1 MRDEY
6 SKRNSEVE
14 LEVTVKAVTDKALM
28 VTVDGVTNV
37 WLPKSQITDW
47 SGSEW
52 LDHNVKSVFLPEWLA
67 TEKGL
72 V

>member
-6 SKRNSEVE
+6 TKKQREVE
-14 LEVTVKAVTDKALM
+14 LEVRVRAVTDKAML
-28 VTVDGVTNV
+28 VSTDGTNQA

-47 SGSEW
+47 SGSEE
-52 LDHNVKSVFLPEWLA
+52 LDSNTTSIFVPEWLA
-67 TEKGL
+67 VEKGL

>member
-6 SKRNSEVE
+6 TKRNAEVE
-14 LEVTVKAVTDKALM
+14 LGVQVRAVTDKAIL
-28 VTVDGVTNV
+28 VSTDGSNSV

-47 SGSEW
+47 SGSEE
-52 LDHNVKSVFLPEWLA
+52 LDHRTTSIFLPEWLA

-72 V
+72 I